1 MTAVAT
7 PKPVSLRRRARLLVW
22 ATIAWNGAEA
32 VIALLAGAAADSGAL
47 VSFGLDSIVE
57 VSAALVALWYL
68 RGQHDDR
75 GVVAGRF
82 IALSFWALASWVSLL
97 AVGDLFA
104 GNKPEHS
111 VVGIVLTSASLIVM
125 PWLALAKRQNGETL
139 ASKTLVSESKQTAVC
154 AYLSGAVLVGLG
166 LNAFAGLWWAD
177 SVAALVVA
185 AVAAREGIEAW
196 RGELLTEQGCCG

>member
-1 MTAVAT
+1 
-7 PKPVSLRRRARLLVW
+7 
-22 ATIAWNGAEA
+22 
-32 VIALLAGAAADSGAL
+32 
-47 VSFGLDSIVE
+47 
-57 VSAALVALWYL
+57 
-68 RGQHDDR
+68 
-75 GVVAGRF
+75 
-82 IALSFWALASWVSLL
+82 
-97 AVGDLFA
+97 
-104 GNKPEHS
+104 
-111 VVGIVLTSASLIVM
+111 M